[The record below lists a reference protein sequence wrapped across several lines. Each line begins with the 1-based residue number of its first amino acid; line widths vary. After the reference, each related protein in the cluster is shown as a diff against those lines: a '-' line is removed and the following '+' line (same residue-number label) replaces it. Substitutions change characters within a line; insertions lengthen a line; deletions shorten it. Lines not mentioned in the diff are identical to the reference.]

1 MTVQP
6 MRPVSPGPHSYN
18 SETLTRGYEAL
29 TARVIFNERQEA
41 VVRVVLERT
50 AYVSK
55 TGQVKETLVFY
66 SVYEVARRRQS
77 P

>member
-6 MRPVSPGPHSYN
+6 MKQVPTGAYPNGQ
-18 SETLTRGYEAL
+18 TLMRSYEAL
-29 TARVIFNERQEA
+29 TARVIFYERQEA

-50 AYVSK
+50 AYLYKGTQISESV
-55 TGQVKETLVFY
+55 VFY
-66 SVYEVARRRQS
+66 SVYEVARRRKS